1 MAELLPSLLDVAVLV
16 FSVTSMLAVGL
27 SYTLREIMDPLRD
40 LRGVL
45 LTHAA
50 NFVLVPL
57 LAYAVARLLPLDQ
70 SVQVGLMLVATAAGA
85 PFLIKLTQ
93 LAKGDTAFGAG
104 VLVLLLVGTII
115 YMPIVVPFVAPEATV
130 SAASIAMPL
139 ILTMLLPL
147 GAGLFIDARLER
159 LADRLRPISNR
170 VSSIALVA
178 LVALTF
184 LANFRAILGVFG
196 TGAIAA
202 AVLVIGGA
210 FALGYLLG
218 GVDPRE
224 REVIALATA
233 QRNVAAAT
241 VVATQSFDDPDVLV
255 MVVVTSIVSLAALF
269 PGAWA
274 LGRRQQGQAEGER
287 GSAAL
292 REKSPPA

>member
-27 SYTLREIMDPLRD
+27 SYTLREIIDPLRD

-45 LTHAA
+45 LTLAA

-57 LAYAVARLLPLDQ
+57 LASAVARLLPLDQ
-70 SVQVGLMLVATAAGA
+70 AAQVGLMLVATAAGA

-93 LAKGDTAFGAG
+93 LANGDTAFGAG
-104 VLVLLLVGTII
+104 VLVLLLLGTII

-130 SAASIAMPL
+130 SATSIAMPL

-147 GAGLFIDARLER
+147 GLGLFVDARFR
-159 LADRLRPISNR
+159 RVADRLRPISNM

-178 LVALTF
+178 LVALIF
-184 LANFRAILGVFG
+184 LANFQAIVGVFG

-202 AVLVIGGA
+202 ALLVVGGS
-210 FALGYLLG
+210 FAVGYLLG
-218 GVDPRE
+218 GADPRE
-224 REVIALATA
+224 QEVIALATA

-255 MVVVTSIVSLAALF
+255 MVVVTSIMSMAVLF
-269 PGAWA
+269 PAAWA
-274 LGRRQQGQAEGER
+274 RGRRQQGHAEGER
-287 GSAAL
+287 GSAAV
-292 REKSPPA
+292 RGKSPPA

>member
-1 MAELLPSLLDVAVLV
+1 MAELLSSLLDIAVLV

-45 LTHAA
+45 LTLAA

-57 LAYAVARLLPLDQ
+57 LAYAVARLLPINQ
-70 SVQVGLMLVATAAGA
+70 AAEAGLMLVATAAGA

-93 LAKGDTAFGAG
+93 LANGDTAFGAG
-104 VLVLLLVGTII
+104 VLVLLLAATII
-115 YMPIVVPFVAPEATV
+115 YMPVVVPLVAPEATV
-130 SAASIAMPL
+130 SATSIAMPL
-139 ILTMLLPL
+139 IVTMLLPL
-147 GAGLFIDARLER
+147 GAGLFIDARFRR
-159 LADRLRPISNR
+159 LADRLQPISNR
-170 VSSIALVA
+170 VSSIALVV

-184 LANFRAILGVFG
+184 LANFQAILGVFG

-202 AVLVIGGA
+202 ALLVIGGA

-218 GVDPRE
+218 GADPRE

-255 MVVVTSIVSLAALF
+255 MVVVISLVSMAVLF
-269 PGAWA
+269 PAAGA
-274 LGRRQQGQAEGER
+274 LGRRQQRHAEGAH
-287 GSAAL
+287 GSAAA
-292 REKSPPA
+292 RGKAPPA

>member
-1 MAELLPSLLDVAVLV
+1 MAELLSSLLDIAVLV

-45 LTHAA
+45 LTLAA

-57 LAYAVARLLPLDQ
+57 LAYAVARLLPINQ
-70 SVQVGLMLVATAAGA
+70 AAEVGLMLVATAAGA

-93 LAKGDTAFGAG
+93 LANGDTAFGAG
-104 VLVLLLVGTII
+104 VLVLLLAATII
-115 YMPIVVPFVAPEATV
+115 YMPLVVPFVAPEATV
-130 SAASIAMPL
+130 SATSIAMPL

-147 GAGLFIDARLER
+147 GAGLFIDACFRR
-159 LADRLRPISNR
+159 LADRLQPISNR
-170 VSSIALVA
+170 VSGIALVV
-178 LVALTF
+178 LVVVTF
-184 LANFRAILGVFG
+184 LANFQDILGVFG

-202 AVLVIGGA
+202 ALLVIGGA
-210 FALGYLLG
+210 FALGYVLG
-218 GVDPRE
+218 GADPRE

-255 MVVVTSIVSLAALF
+255 MVVVTSIVSIAALF
-269 PGAWA
+269 PAAGA
-274 LGRRQQGQAEGER
+274 LGRRQQRHTEAER
-287 GSAAL
+287 GSAAA
-292 REKSPPA
+292 RGKAPPA

>member
-1 MAELLPSLLDVAVLV
+1 MAELLPSLLDVVVLV
-16 FSVTSMLAVGL
+16 FSVTSMLTVGL
-27 SYTLREIMDPLRD
+27 GYTLREIMDPLRD

-45 LTHAA
+45 LTLAA

-57 LAYAVARLLPLDQ
+57 LAFAVARLLPINQ
-70 SVQVGLMLVATAAGA
+70 AAEVGLMLVATAAGA

-93 LAKGDTAFGAG
+93 LANGDTAFGAG
-104 VLVLLLVGTII
+104 VLVLLLAVTIV
-115 YMPIVVPFVAPEATV
+115 YMPIVVPRAAPEATV
-130 SAASIAMPL
+130 NTTSIAMPL
-139 ILTMLLPL
+139 VLTMLLPL
-147 GAGLFIDARLER
+147 GAGLLIDAHFER

-170 VSSIALVA
+170 ASSIALVA

-184 LANFRAILGVFG
+184 LANFRDILGVFG

-202 AVLVIGGA
+202 AILVVGGS

-218 GVDPRE
+218 GADPRK

-255 MVVVTSIVSLAALF
+255 MVVVTSIVSMAILF
-269 PGAWA
+269 PAAWA
-274 LGRRQQGQAEGER
+274 LGRRQQRHAEAEH
-287 GSAAL
+287 GSTAVSG
-292 REKSPPA
+292 KSPPA